1 VDLVVVLLVLLYPAV
16 KETLSV
22 FLSELSV
29 VSLLDANLTEVDVYR
44 VWTSALK
51 PTIVET
57 YYEALTLRRMVQA
70 ASKCSVEPCDIEK
83 ITQIKQ

>member
-1 VDLVVVLLVLLYPAV
+1 MY
-16 KETLSV
+16 K
-22 FLSELSV
+22 
-29 VSLLDANLTEVDVYR
+29 
-44 VWTSALK
+44 VWTSAFK

-83 ITQIKQ
+83 IFQIKQ